1 MTSQETVASQIPGVC
16 IGITG
21 MRPNILFPVLALCL
35 SACATLPSTQQTPF
49 LPPSTF
55 GTYQD
60 NGTGAINQSAWAFAS
75 SANTRGNPIEA
86 AKAVIALEYLSGELT
101 ENPRWISMDRAIKVR
116 MGLARDELRQILGIR
131 PDVPPQVVVNTLLAL
146 TFDLQSGNMPAAMQV
161 LAAPAFTQPPER
173 TLQVLSN
180 LPYVQQANLVTSR
193 AASQSFPPN
202 DHRG

>member
-1 MTSQETVASQIPGVC
+1 
-16 IGITG
+16 
-21 MRPNILFPVLALCL
+21 MRPLILLPVLALCL
-35 SACATLPSTQQTPF
+35 TACATLPSTQQTPF

-55 GTYQD
+55 GIYQD

-86 AKAVIALEYLSGELT
+86 AKAVIALEYLSGELR
-101 ENPRWISMDRAIKVR
+101 ENPRWISMDQAIKLR
-116 MGLARDELRQILGIR
+116 MALARDDLRQILGIR

-161 LAAPAFTQPPER
+161 LASPAFTQSPEQ

-180 LPYVQQANLVTSR
+180 LPYVQQANLATSR
-193 AASQSFPPN
+193 AASQSFSPN
-202 DHRG
+202 DNRS